1 METMGKYEEFFKFAS
16 KAGSLEGYLFQ
27 REKIEPLSNW
37 VGNIENMYRALPDEV
52 KGDIGEEFGLVLT
65 KILTYGEKVL
75 QEEIRSRLNRLLSE
89 SKK

>member
-1 METMGKYEEFFKFAS
+1 MGKYEELFKFAS

-37 VGNIENMYRALPDEV
+37 TGNIENMYRALPDEV
-52 KGDIGEEFGLVLT
+52 KGDIKEEFGLVLT

-75 QEEIRSRLNRLLSE
+75 EEEIRSRLNRLLSE
-89 SKK
+89 SKR